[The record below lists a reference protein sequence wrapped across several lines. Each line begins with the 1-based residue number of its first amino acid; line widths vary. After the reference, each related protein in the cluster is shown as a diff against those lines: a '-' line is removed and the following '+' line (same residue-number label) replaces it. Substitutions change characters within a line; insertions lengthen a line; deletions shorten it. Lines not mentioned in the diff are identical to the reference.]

1 VQLTSDIVPI
11 LSAEDD
17 SKRSTT
23 VKISKSLLINKL
35 NFINFQND
43 TILMNLTHRKLPHTI
58 TCDIKP
64 KPCTNDLLEC
74 TWANKEDIHHL
85 TESYRF
91 ENLVFSDDHMQF
103 LIAPQL
109 IRMDDHTVCFRLTD
123 SCLEAQIQT
132 HTRHCC
138 NGIDIT
144 LIQNSAVF
152 SGTLKEFGPENL
164 SVDISY
170 KPPQSFQW
178 IDSQSLVSIIIHDKN
193 ETIYSG
199 QCRIASQSSGQYT
212 RSYNLQPIQQQAR
225 RRFKPKEYRS
235 TRQRLSPSPD
245 ITFQHP
251 VTRKIINLKIHDL
264 SGLGFSVIEI
274 DTFSGLLPGLTIS
287 DLSMSFANTFIIKCM
302 AQIVYKK
309 SLDNGSGKKQIK
321 YGFTILDMDIQDHI
335 KLLSLLYQAEDS
347 HTYMCKDIDLEELW
361 NFFFETGFIY
371 PGKYAHIEANKTAV
385 KQTYKKIYTQ
395 HPGIARHFINQKNG
409 RILAHMATIRFYP
422 NTWLIHHHASRKSES
437 PLAGLTVL
445 NQIGRFI
452 NDSHSL
458 YSIHME
464 YLICYYRPDN
474 KFPNRVFGGAQT
486 RIDHPKG
493 CSIDT
498 FSYLHYDKAEI
509 SHLALP
515 QGWQLT
521 QNTDDELTELESFY
535 ENASGGLMLDAIGL
549 KPHGQD
555 FTELSEAYQ
564 KAGLKRKCS
573 IFSLKKNNRL
583 TAVLSINISDIGL
596 NLSDLTSSANVI
608 ILDPEELTK
617 DILYA
622 SLATLDSNFEQDQ
635 IPLLIYPE
643 TYAESH
649 SIKVEKKY
657 NLWVL
662 NTQFT
667 DNYFKFLN
675 KMLRCIRY

>member
-1 VQLTSDIVPI
+1 MQLTSDIVPF

-17 SKRSTT
+17 SKRLTT

-43 TILMNLTHRKLPHTI
+43 TILMHLKHKKFSNI
-58 TCDIKP
+58 IACDVSP
-64 KPCTNDLLEC
+64 KPCTDDRLEC
-74 TWANKEDIHHL
+74 TWAGTDDIHNHR
-85 TESYRF
+85 ESYRF
-91 ENLVFSDDHMQF
+91 QNLVFSDGHKQF
-103 LIAPQL
+103 VITPQL
-109 IRMDDHTVCFRLTD
+109 IRMDDQTVCFQLTD
-123 SCLEAQIQT
+123 SCFEAQIQT
-132 HTRHCC
+132 DTRHHC
-138 NGIDIT
+138 NGIDIK

-152 SGTLKEFGPENL
+152 SGTLTEFGPENL
-164 SVDISY
+164 IVDISY

-178 IDSQSLVSIIIHDKN
+178 IDFQSPASIIIHDKN
-193 ETIYSG
+193 EIVYSG
-199 QCRIASQSSGQYT
+199 QCRISSQSNGQRT
-212 RSYNLQPIQQQAR
+212 RTYNLRPVHQQT

-245 ITFQHP
+245 ITFRHP
-251 VTRKIINLKIHDL
+251 ITRKIISLKIHDL
-264 SGLGFSVIEI
+264 SGLGFSVIAA
-274 DTFSGLLPGLTIS
+274 DASSGLLPGLTIS
-287 DLSMSFANTFIIKCM
+287 DLSVSFSNTFTIRCR
-302 AQIVYKK
+302 AQIIYKK
-309 SLDNGSGKKQIK
+309 SLDNGSEKKQTQ

-335 KLLSLLYQAEDS
+335 KLLSLLYQAEDP

-371 PGKYAHIEANKTAV
+371 PEKYAHIEANKTTI
-385 KQTYKKIYTQ
+385 KQTYEKIYTR
-395 HPGIARHFINQKNG
+395 HPGIARHFINQENG

-452 NDSHSL
+452 NDSHNL
-458 YSIHME
+458 YSIHMD

-474 KFPNRVFGGAQT
+474 KFPHRVFGGAQT

-498 FSYLHYDKAEI
+498 FSYLHYDKAEN

-521 QNTDDELTELESFY
+521 QSTDDELAELENFY

-549 KPHGQD
+549 KPNGCD
-555 FTELSEAYQ
+555 FTELSKAYQ
-564 KAGLKRKCS
+564 KAGLKRKYC
-573 IFSLKKNNRL
+573 IFSLKKDNRL

-622 SLATLDSNFEQDQ
+622 SLSTLDSNFEQDQ